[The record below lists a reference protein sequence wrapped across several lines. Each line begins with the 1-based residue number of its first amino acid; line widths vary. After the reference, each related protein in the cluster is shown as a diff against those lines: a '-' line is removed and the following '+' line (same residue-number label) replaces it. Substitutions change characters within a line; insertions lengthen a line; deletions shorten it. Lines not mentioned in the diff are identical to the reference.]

1 MKTLVVRPETPAP
14 DFGIPTVT
22 GIPPRYAE
30 LLASFIDS
38 SVPYVVVQECWN
50 GLTAYAGPMTQAE
63 CDAIP
68 ACSAPPDPDP
78 ARTLLDVLRSEPIDL
93 TALEANLGYL
103 AAYLSDANVK
113 AVGQDVTRLHTL
125 VSSLAAF
132 YANASPTTAQAVAA
146 VKDQVELTV
155 AVQRVTLAVLA
166 DVIRFLVQR

>member
-1 MKTLVVRPETPAP
+1 MKTLVVRPGTDAP
-14 DFGIPTVT
+14 DFGLPAAT
-22 GIPPRYAE
+22 GIPPRYAA

-38 SVPYVVVQECWN
+38 AVPYVVVLDCWN

-63 CDAIP
+63 VDAIP
-68 ACSAPPDPDP
+68 ACPPVPDPDP
-78 ARTLLDVLRSEPIDL
+78 ARTLLDVLRGQPIDL

-103 AAYLSDANVK
+103 AAYLSDANVA

-125 VSSLAAF
+125 VANLAAF
-132 YANASPTTAQAVAA
+132 YANATPTTAQAVAA

-166 DVIRFLVQR
+166 DVIRYAVQR